1 MTDTTDRTRIEAL
14 RRWAFLDGDRLLV
27 AGLITAPVFAGCL
40 ALGNA
45 GVVRVRGPGVTDLL
59 GSLIG
64 GMLPFITVVLAI
76 NQLILSEEFGTTG
89 TFRERLDETEEYR
102 STVEADTGTDVSPA
116 APAAFLNLLIQT
128 TRERAV
134 ALRETFDENH
144 SDELREAVESFVTP
158 IVADAEE
165 ASDRLSDAEFGT
177 FEVVSVIL
185 WYDDERHLQTGRHV
199 RATFGDAVT
208 DPVEEA
214 FEDLRAVF
222 EDIHVARQYF
232 KTVYLQ
238 QELATLS
245 KLLLYVGFAALLGD
259 GFVILTYESLAAELG
274 PTALLLVAA
283 TAVAL
288 VVAPFAVLL
297 AFVLRIATV
306 ARRTAA
312 DFGPFLLQQ
321 SVPGEDDD
329 FGFDGGGD

>member
-1 MTDTTDRTRIEAL
+1 MTDRTRVESL
-14 RRWAFLDGDRLLV
+14 RRWAFLDGDRLVV
-27 AGLITAPVFAGCL
+27 AGLLTAPVFAGCL
-40 ALGNA
+40 ALGYA
-45 GVVRVRGPGVTDLL
+45 GVVRVRGPGVTTLL

-76 NQLILSEEFGTTG
+76 NQLILAEEFGTTG

-102 STVEADTGTDVSPA
+102 STVESDTGADVSPA
-116 APAAFLNLLIQT
+116 APAAFLSLLIQT

-134 ALRETFDENH
+134 ALREACDESR
-144 SDELREAVESFVTP
+144 SDEFREAVESYVAP

-185 WYDDERHLQTGRHV
+185 WYDDERHLQAGRRI
-199 RATFGDAVT
+199 RAAFGDAVT

-245 KLLLYVGFAALLGD
+245 KILLYVGFVALLGD
-259 GFVILTYESLAAELG
+259 GFVILTYESLAAGLG
-274 PTALLLVAA
+274 PIALLVVASS
-283 TAVAL
+283 AVAL

-297 AFVLRIATV
+297 AYVLRIATV

-321 SVPGEDDD
+321 TVPGEDGED
-329 FGFDGGGD
+329 GFDGGSD